1 MIIALDFFFKF
12 EFQVYSLIQLSV
24 LMSESDDQHGSVLQ
38 PPAITST
45 NIQVYTSL
53 ATITYSSILLT
64 SLPAAVGLHKVSLHQ
79 VPFIV
84 HQTSAS
90 VILNTYSVVQ
100 KFTTSPCGASVSSS
114 AHAQTIRVF

>member
-64 SLPAAVGLHKVSLHQ
+64 SLPAAVGLHKVLSLHQ
-79 VPFIV
+79 VPFII

-90 VILNTYSVVQ
+90 VE
-100 KFTTSPCGASVSSS
+100 SSNFKHLFCS
-114 AHAQTIRVF
+114 SKVHH